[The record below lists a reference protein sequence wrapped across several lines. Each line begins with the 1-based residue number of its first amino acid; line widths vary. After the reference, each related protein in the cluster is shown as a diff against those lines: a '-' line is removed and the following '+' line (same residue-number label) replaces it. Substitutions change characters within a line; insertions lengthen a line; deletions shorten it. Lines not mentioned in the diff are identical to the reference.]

1 LYHQIV
7 FISCDLQNSNHAMET
22 VKEYLFSF
30 IKYLNVELFEKKN
43 NYLFIQNLCFITN
56 GVVVILY
63 AFNFLLCKKIYY
75 ILVGSKIVLLIHHQ

>member
-7 FISCDLQNSNHAMET
+7 FISCDLQNSNHVMET

-43 NYLFIQNLCFITN
+43 NYTIYTEFMFYYKWCGRNFICF
-56 GVVVILY
+56 
-63 AFNFLLCKKIYY
+63 
-75 ILVGSKIVLLIHHQ
+75 